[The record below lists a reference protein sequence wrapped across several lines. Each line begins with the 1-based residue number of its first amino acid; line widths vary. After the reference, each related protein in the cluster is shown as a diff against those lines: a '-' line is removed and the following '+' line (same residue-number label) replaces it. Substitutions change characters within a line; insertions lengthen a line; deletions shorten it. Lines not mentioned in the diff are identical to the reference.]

1 MAITYVDKEKHLV
14 LRVIDGRELRRHI
27 VLDDVIISVPPDG
40 FKKVLNI
47 YVDPAIEK
55 LVIVYED

>member
-14 LRVIDGRELRRHI
+14 LRVVDGRELRRHV
-27 VLDDVIISVPPDG
+27 VLDDVIISVPPEG
-40 FKKVLNI
+40 FRKVLNI
-47 YVDPAIEK
+47 YINPTTEK